1 MKAAGAPTPWPK
13 PTTIDRKSTRLNSS
27 HTVTSYAVFCLK
39 KKMLET
45 IIATAGSQQL
55 DSIVV
60 DSIQTGFTSDLDGAA
75 QNAGQD
81 RRCASRQMRF
91 GKEDQTKVL

>member
-39 KKMLET
+39 KKMLRPHVGT
-45 IIATAGSQQL
+45 IGVHGEGKVAPGHADAGGPHGHL
-55 DSIVV
+55 VPA
-60 DSIQTGFTSDLDGAA
+60 GGDLDLHTPVAVLQGLV
-75 QNAGQD
+75 G
-81 RRCASRQMRF
+81 ASRERI
-91 GKEDQTKVL
+91 G